1 MRIDEGVAAAGRG
14 PTGRRRRWRTG
25 LAVLSLLAL
34 LGAASGCGD
43 DDRSDGDEA
52 GASEAAAGDE
62 SVLGPSDPAEGEPL
76 RVGFI
81 TDGQNATT
89 DQSVELDVADAT
101 VQYLNEHRAGL
112 AGRPVE
118 LVICEA
124 KLDPATG
131 TDCANQMVEE
141 QVPVVAIGTTGVV
154 ESIWT
159 PLHDAGVPTL
169 FFAASGDTLLGDG
182 ETTFAVSNP
191 ASGNIDVPIAVA
203 EENDLDKVTVIVIDV
218 PAALAGYQGSGAQRF
233 EDAGIDLEL
242 VRVPAGTADMTAQ
255 LEPVAT
261 GDPGVI
267 HVIGNDS
274 FCISAFQ
281 ALDAFS
287 FEGPLTS
294 ITQCISDA
302 TRQAIPGEFL
312 EGISI
317 SSAAPVGVE
326 DESTELYR
334 TVLETY
340 GGEEVDTTR
349 IAGVGTFIVLSAL
362 DVALDGLEGEA
373 TPESVIETIRA
384 MPESDLPGGGGLRFR
399 CNGNAMPGLPA
410 VCASAGLLTALD
422 SEGQPTRF
430 EVTDTDPIPD

>member
-1 MRIDEGVAAAGRG
+1 MRIDEDVAAAPGRRATG
-14 PTGRRRRWRTG
+14 GRRRWTTA
-25 LAVLSLLAL
+25 LAVLAL
-34 LGAASGCGD
+34 LGAASGCGGD
-43 DDRSDGDEA
+43 DDGSTGDEA
-52 GASEAAAGDE
+52 GASETAAGDE
-62 SVLGPSDPAEGEPL
+62 TVLGPSDPADGEPL

-112 AGRPVE
+112 AGRPLE

-154 ESIWT
+154 ESVWT
-159 PLHDAGVPTL
+159 PLHDAGVPTI
-169 FFAASGDTLLGDG
+169 FFAASGDTLLGDT
-182 ETTFAVSNP
+182 ESTFAVSNP
-191 ASGNIDVPIAVA
+191 AAGNIDVPIAVA

-233 EDAGIDLEL
+233 EDAGIELEL

-281 ALDAFS
+281 ALDAFA

-302 TRQAIPGEFL
+302 TREAVPGEFL
-312 EGISI
+312 ERISI

-340 GGEEVDTTR
+340 GAEQVDTTR

-362 DVALDGLEGEA
+362 DVALDGMEGEA
-373 TPESVIETIRA
+373 TPESVIDTIRA

-422 SEGQPTRF
+422 AEGQPTSF